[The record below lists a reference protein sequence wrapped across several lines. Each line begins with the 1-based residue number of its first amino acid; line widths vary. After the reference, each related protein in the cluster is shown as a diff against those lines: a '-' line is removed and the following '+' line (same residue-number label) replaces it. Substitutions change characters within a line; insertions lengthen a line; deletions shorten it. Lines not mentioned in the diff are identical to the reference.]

1 MFKLWHNHT
10 HLTCQKNYDQNLS
23 IYLQKYVNWEI
34 PDLQAEFRKDR
45 GARDEIANN
54 CQSLRKQGNS
64 RKKKKKTY
72 FCFIDYVKVFVCVD
86 HSKLWKILKL
96 EIPDYLTCLLSN
108 LYETASCSQEA
119 AVRTRHGTID
129 WFKIGKNIMTRLFIM
144 TLLI

>member
-1 MFKLWHNHT
+1 MIKIF
-10 HLTCQKNYDQNLS
+10 LS
-23 IYLQKYVNWEI
+23 IFRSMWTEKFQIYKLSLEKTEEPEMKLPTIVNHWESKGI
-34 PDLQAEFRKDR
+34 P
-45 GARDEIANN
+45 G
-54 CQSLRKQGNS
+54 
-64 RKKKKKTY
+64 KKKKKTY
-72 FCFIDYVKVFVCVD
+72 FCFIDYVKVFVSVD